1 MKELIKITN
10 SNAAGNWSFTEFFPC
25 MPMTWQAGYGHR
37 DTQHSIWQEAK
48 TQSILKGKT
57 RNEIGDAS
65 ASCYQVLPPTLS
77 SPAYITI
84 TNKYAWARHHIQNHG
99 SLLSTL
105 QAPNHWFL
113 YPITLQKR
121 KYYLATTAEDPQT
134 HPAEMHWEYQW
145 KELSPSKNFY
155 LLFLPGSLFLSEN
168 FASCYRMLWVGHSH
182 FSPTPCQ
189 NIQEIKPTSIP
200 CLQKRETCTNSYHK
214 LGSQPHYKSHIPP
227 ACILSNHESF
237 LHWSPKILVFWPGSI
252 SSVWPSSAM
261 NNRERSKSS
270 F

>member
-134 HPAEMHWEYQW
+134 HPAEMHWDYQW
-145 KELSPSKNFY
+145 KELSPSKNFSSLSIR
-155 LLFLPGSLFLSEN
+155 LLISLRKLCFLLQNALGRTLTLLTSTMPE
-168 FASCYRMLWVGHSH
+168 HSRNQTY
-182 FSPTPCQ
+182 FNSMFTK
-189 NIQEIKPTSIP
+189 ERDMYKFIP
-200 CLQKRETCTNSYHK
+200 
-214 LGSQPHYKSHIPP
+214 
-227 ACILSNHESF
+227 
-237 LHWSPKILVFWPGSI
+237 
-252 SSVWPSSAM
+252 
-261 NNRERSKSS
+261 
-270 F
+270 